1 MRIPTLIATGLFTVA
16 VPALG
21 QTPYLDCMKG
31 LPKETEKD
39 KANIKAIFAYNE
51 RFIAFVDKCQKNY
64 LVHRDTK
71 DDLHSDNNYYE
82 FKAWEANEDYKRDI
96 EAINRDYDLRRTG
109 VLP

>member
-1 MRIPTLIATGLFTVA
+1 MRITALLVTSLLTVA
-16 VPALG
+16 APAIG

-39 KANIKAIFAYNE
+39 KANINAIFAYNE

-64 LVHRDTK
+64 INHQDTK
-71 DDLHSDNNYYE
+71 EDYQPDHNYYE